1 MTNTET
7 KEVYERGILD
17 QLIKNAERL
26 AVLDER
32 VARSS
37 EKLAVVE
44 LGMNEV
50 KADVAILKTNVATL
64 QTDMSEVKPKVE
76 AIYKTLGFI
85 KTALITI
92 GVGVLIGIL
101 SNISSLPFLRVL
113 EGS

>member
-44 LGMNEV
+44 QGVNEV
-50 KADVAILKTNVATL
+50 KGDVSTLKTSVVTL

-76 AIYKTLGFI
+76 AIYKALGFI
-85 KTALITI
+85 KTVLVTI

-101 SNISSLPFLRVL
+101 SNISSLPFLRAL
-113 EGS
+113 GGS